1 MEDSGKDR
9 ASRAVDYY
17 KSGFNCSQS
26 VVLAFADL
34 LDIDENTALR
44 VSASFGGGIGRM
56 KSVCGAACGMFIL
69 AGLYKGA
76 TRAEDQK
83 RKLENY
89 ELVRKLAGK
98 FTAENGSLVCAEL
111 KGVFK
116 RPCLQTIASAVR
128 IWEAEIRA
136 DEEKEEKNTDI

>member
-1 MEDSGKDR
+1 MEDSSKDR

-34 LDIDENTALR
+34 LDIDKNTALR

-76 TRAEDQK
+76 TRAEDQE